1 MDVRSDGETGGQ
13 GRASP
18 PERFAGDLFLQ
29 LARRGWLVLEPAQA
43 ESVIGDLE
51 RTLDEVRSRLRKLEL
66 SRKLR
71 DTSGG
76 HVAPDVDR
84 LVVDA
89 VFAGQLNS
97 DGWERALVEL
107 PKYIEA
113 LRIAGRNSG
122 RSR

>member
-1 MDVRSDGETGGQ
+1 MDVRSDGETGGP
-13 GRASP
+13 GRVSP
-18 PERFAGDLFLQ
+18 PERFAGDLFLL

-43 ESVIGDLE
+43 QGVIGELE
-51 RTLDEVRSRLRKLEL
+51 KTLDEVRSRLRKLEL
-66 SRKLR
+66 SRRLR
-71 DTSGG
+71 DASGDD
-76 HVAPDVDR
+76 VAPEVDR

-97 DGWERALVEL
+97 GSWEEALVEL

-113 LRIAGRNSG
+113 LRIAARNSG

>member
-1 MDVRSDGETGGQ
+1 MDVRSDGETGGP
-13 GRASP
+13 GRGSP
-18 PERFAGDLFLQ
+18 PEQFAGDLFLQ

-43 ESVIGDLE
+43 EGVIGELE

-71 DTSGG
+71 DASGG
-76 HVAPDVDR
+76 HVAPDVDQ

-89 VFAGQLNS
+89 VFAGQINS
-97 DGWERALVEL
+97 DSWERALVEL

>member
-1 MDVRSDGETGGQ
+1 MDVWSDGETGDL
-13 GRASP
+13 GRVFP

-29 LARRGWLVLEPAQA
+29 LARRGWLVLDPDQAQG
-43 ESVIGDLE
+43 VIGELE

-71 DTSGG
+71 DASGN

-97 DGWERALVEL
+97 DTWERALVEL

>member
-1 MDVRSDGETGGQ
+1 MDVRSDGETGGL
-13 GRASP
+13 GPASP

-43 ESVIGDLE
+43 QGVIDELE

-66 SRKLR
+66 SRRLR
-71 DTSGG
+71 DASGD

-84 LVVDA
+84 LVIDA

-97 DGWERALVEL
+97 DSWERALVEL

-122 RSR
+122 RPR

>member
-1 MDVRSDGETGGQ
+1 MDVRSDGETGGT
-13 GRASP
+13 GRASS

-29 LARRGWLVLEPAQA
+29 LARRGWLVLDPAQA
-43 ESVIGDLE
+43 QVVIGELE

-71 DTSGG
+71 DASGD

-89 VFAGQLNS
+89 VFTGQLNS
-97 DGWERALVEL
+97 DTWERALVEL

>member
-1 MDVRSDGETGGQ
+1 MDVWSDGETGDV
-13 GRASP
+13 GRALP

-29 LARRGWLVLEPAQA
+29 LARRGWLVLDPDQA
-43 ESVIGDLE
+43 RGVIGELE
-51 RTLDEVRSRLRKLEL
+51 RTLDEVRSRLRRLEL

-71 DTSGG
+71 DVSGDD
-76 HVAPDVDR
+76 VAPDVDR
-84 LVVDA
+84 LVVDS

-97 DGWERALVEL
+97 ESWERALVEL

-122 RSR
+122 RPR

>member
-1 MDVRSDGETGGQ
+1 MDVRSDGETGGA

-43 ESVIGDLE
+43 QRVIGELE

-71 DTSGG
+71 DASGDD
-76 HVAPDVDR
+76 VSPDVDR

-97 DGWERALVEL
+97 DSWERALVEL

-113 LRIAGRNSG
+113 LRIAGRNAG
-122 RSR
+122 RPR

>member
-1 MDVRSDGETGGQ
+1 MGVQSDGETGGP

-29 LARRGWLVLEPAQA
+29 LARRGWLVLEPDQAQG
-43 ESVIGDLE
+43 VIGELE
-51 RTLDEVRSRLRKLEL
+51 RTLEEVRSRLRKLEL

-71 DTSGG
+71 DASGG

-97 DGWERALVEL
+97 DNWERALVEL

-113 LRIAGRNSG
+113 LRIAGRNSR

>member
-1 MDVRSDGETGGQ
+1 MRSDGETGGPD
-13 GRASP
+13 RVSP

-43 ESVIGDLE
+43 RRVIIELE
-51 RTLDEVRSRLRKLEL
+51 HTLDEVRSRLRRLEL
-66 SRKLR
+66 SRRLR
-71 DTSGG
+71 DASGDD
-76 HVAPDVDR
+76 VAPDVDR

-97 DGWERALVEL
+97 DSWERALVEL

-113 LRIAGRNSG
+113 MRIASRNSA
-122 RSR
+122 RRR

>member
-1 MDVRSDGETGGQ
+1 MDVRSDGEMGGP
-13 GRASP
+13 GRAAP

-43 ESVIGDLE
+43 QGVIGELE

-66 SRKLR
+66 SRRLR
-71 DTSGG
+71 DASGG

-97 DGWERALVEL
+97 DNWEQALVEL

-113 LRIAGRNSG
+113 LRIAGRNAG

>member
-1 MDVRSDGETGGQ
+1 MDVRSDGETGDP
-13 GRASP
+13 GRASS
-18 PERFAGDLFLQ
+18 PEQFAGDLFLQ

-43 ESVIGDLE
+43 QGVIGELE
-51 RTLDEVRSRLRKLEL
+51 RTLDEVRARLRKLEL

-71 DTSGG
+71 DASGD
-76 HVAPDVDR
+76 HVAPHVDR

-97 DGWERALVEL
+97 DNWERALVEL

-113 LRIAGRNSG
+113 LRIAGRNAG
-122 RSR
+122 GSR